1 MKGKDYSIIKYASC
15 PSVDK
20 EVDDAFQTRL
30 PSIRHRSNFFDR
42 LENLTGDVVYTKPFK
57 NFQPV

>member
-30 PSIRHRSNFFDR
+30 PSIRHPSNFPAVEFDGRRR
-42 LENLTGDVVYTKPFK
+42 LHGTVQEL
-57 NFQPV
+57 

>member
-30 PSIRHRSNFFDR
+30 PSYAIDRVFDR